1 MTKSLFDA
9 RSTFWDGDRKAE
21 TYKIKDTWYVGMFIA
36 EELVEFRSMRGHN
49 ENYAENCAENFVMRI
64 GEFNK
69 QYDLSGVFDG

>member
-1 MTKSLFDA
+1 MTKNLFA
-9 RSTFWDGDRKAE
+9 AMSTFWEKDRKAE
-21 TYKIKDTWYVGMFIA
+21 TYKIKDVWYVGMFIA

-49 ENYAENCAENFVMRI
+49 EQYAENCAENFVMRI

>member
-1 MTKSLFDA
+1 MTKGLFSP
-9 RSTFWDGDRKAE
+9 RSTFWEGDRKAE

-69 QYDLSGVFDG
+69 QYDLGGVFNG